1 MRWCAGALLG
11 AALMA
16 QQQAPD
22 GFVRGTLLEW
32 DNAPV
37 GDLSVRVKDNHVY
50 CFRFDGATDIE
61 RDGLRLPFSGLKKG
75 DAVEIMPEPGPDPSL
90 PRAKTVRVV
99 AGRPDPSQAGSA
111 DPVPSNLLD
120 DLFPRGDMTFA
131 GVVTRV
137 ALGRMVL
144 RTRAQGNKE
153 ILLRSDTRY
162 FNDGREVL
170 FSILKVNAHVFV
182 RGGHNLDDDIEAYQV
197 MWGAILQPG
206 RRDPAPSLPVPQRA
220 ANHLLY

>member
-22 GFVRGTLLEW
+22 GVVRGTLLEW
-32 DNAPV
+32 ENGPV

-61 RDGLRLPFSGLKKG
+61 RDGLRLSFAELKKG
-75 DAVEIMPEPGPDPSL
+75 DAVEILPEPGPDPKL
-90 PRAKTVRVV
+90 PRAQTVRVV
-99 AGRPDPSQAGSA
+99 RSEPDRSPAGSA
-111 DPVPSNLLD
+111 DPVSSGLLD

-131 GVVTRV
+131 GVVIRV
-137 ALGRMVL
+137 ASGRMFI
-144 RTRAQGNKE
+144 RTRAQGDKE

-162 FNDGREVL
+162 FSDGREAL
-170 FSILKVNAHVFV
+170 FSGLRVNAHVFV
-182 RGGHNLDDDIEAYQV
+182 RAGHNLDDDVEAYQV

-206 RRDPAPSLPVPQRA
+206 RRDAAPSLPVPQRA